1 VTASGLARPTA
12 QEAAPLVHVLCE
24 RVAQASGTR
33 ALAIK
38 GPVVAMQG
46 LRAPRVSADVDVL
59 VHPDDLDRFIA
70 AMTAAGWHGAVETT
84 APRLVRAHSVNL
96 LHDHWPV
103 GIDVHHHFPGFLASD
118 GDVFDTLWARRAQVE
133 LAGVPVSAADPVS
146 QVAVVG
152 LHLLRED
159 AAGEGARV
167 ADLVERA
174 AQVLSAS
181 DLDELLDL
189 AVRTDSVVPL
199 RPVLVRL
206 GLERAATLEPAHPA
220 ELATWF
226 DRANARPGTVWGR
239 HLRQTSWWRWPQA
252 VWHAVW
258 LTDAEITAY
267 HGGGDTRRERARA
280 RRRRLGRAIRRV
292 LPGIPHGFTQ
302 GRHGHPSK

>member
-1 VTASGLARPTA
+1 MIPSGLARPTA

-24 RVAQASGTR
+24 RVAQASGSR
-33 ALAIK
+33 VLAIK

-59 VHPDDLDRFIA
+59 VHPDDLDRFVA

-103 GIDVHHHFPGFLASD
+103 GIDVHHHFPGFLAAD
-118 GDVFDTLWARRAQVE
+118 GDVFDALWERRARIE
-133 LAGVPVSAADPVS
+133 LAGVPVSTADPVS
-146 QVAVVG
+146 QVAIVG

-174 AQVLSAS
+174 GQVLSPS

-206 GLERAATLEPAHPA
+206 GLERAATIDATHPA

-226 DRANARPGTVWGR
+226 DRAGARPGTVWGR
-239 HLRQTSWWRWPQA
+239 QLSQTAWWRWPQ
-252 VWHAVW
+252 VLWHSVR
-258 LTDAEITAY
+258 LTDAEIATY
-267 HGGGDTRRERARA
+267 HGGGATRRELARA
-280 RRRRLGRAIRRV
+280 RRRRLRKGLGLV
-292 LPGIPHGFTQ
+292 PGILRGYLT
-302 GRHGHPSK
+302 GRHGHPSR